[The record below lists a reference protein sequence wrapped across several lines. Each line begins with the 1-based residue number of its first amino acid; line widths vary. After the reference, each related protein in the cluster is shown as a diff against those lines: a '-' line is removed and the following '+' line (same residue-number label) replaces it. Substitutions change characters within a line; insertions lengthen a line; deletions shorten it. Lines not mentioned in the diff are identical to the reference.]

1 MILLTNYPPRVFAS
15 AAEAEATARLMEFED
30 NEFKVI
36 ADPLGTGK
44 CIVAVLDPVDGMEI
58 GKI

>member
-1 MILLTNYPPRVFAS
+1 MMLLNLPPTVFDSTADAEQ
-15 AAEAEATARLMEFED
+15 AAKLMELEH
-30 NEFKVI
+30 NEYKVVV
-36 ADPLGTGK
+36 DPTGTGK